1 MFEPSSDDAGTLLSN
16 LRSTFIKFQSEAIR
30 ELGHLERLITDTATT
45 LRNRKATDALVSG
58 IDSAHTAV
66 TYAMGR
72 MSDDIRDAEESLQAL
87 HNYVGNLEPT
97 W

>member
-1 MFEPSSDDAGTLLSN
+1 MFEPSSDDAGILLSD

-45 LRNRKATDALVSG
+45 LRNRKATDALVGS

>member
-1 MFEPSSDDAGTLLSN
+1 MGS
-16 LRSTFIKFQSEAIR
+16 
-30 ELGHLERLITDTATT
+30 
-45 LRNRKATDALVSG
+45 

-66 TYAMGR
+66 TYAMMGR